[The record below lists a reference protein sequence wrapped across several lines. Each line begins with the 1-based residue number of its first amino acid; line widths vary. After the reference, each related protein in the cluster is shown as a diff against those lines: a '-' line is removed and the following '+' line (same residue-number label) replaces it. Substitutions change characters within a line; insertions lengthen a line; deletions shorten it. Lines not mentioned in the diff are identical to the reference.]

1 MKNNKIINGILS
13 VATLCTIVVIFV
25 LIEKTSKSDGI
36 KSPML
41 SIKSDTHKQEITT
54 YGDVLPK
61 VETIESPKLELINTE
76 VKPAQKNSLDF
87 SKLSYTESEYEN
99 AGKYVK
105 LNWMPDSNIIKDAYI
120 DAGGTHMEY
129 WDNLVDENNNKV
141 EKSVDT
147 DSSKKLQVT
156 SDNN

>member
-1 MKNNKIINGILS
+1 MSLNARILWAFKS
-13 VATLCTIVVIFV
+13 SFFGCILTYSNFLPIVQAQYWFN
-25 LIEKTSKSDGI
+25 
-36 KSPML
+36 
-41 SIKSDTHKQEITT
+41 
-54 YGDVLPK
+54 GDVLPK
-61 VETIESPKLELINTE
+61 VETIESPKLELLNTE

>member
-1 MKNNKIINGILS
+1 MQK
-13 VATLCTIVVIFV
+13 
-25 LIEKTSKSDGI
+25 
-36 KSPML
+36 
-41 SIKSDTHKQEITT
+41 
-54 YGDVLPK
+54 PK